1 MKVSPDITP
10 TDPAATGSVQ
20 TLRLPEGLVGF
31 PDHKSFELLY
41 EPDELPFIWLRLHGP
56 DPLHFVVIEPAG
68 IIPDYDLELFD
79 EDAAVIGITDPA
91 DAMVLN
97 IVTVKPGAQATAT
110 VNLAGPIVVNRRT
123 GIAKQCVL
131 ANYSRY
137 SAHHPLVDQ
146 NANAGPT
153 K

>member
-1 MKVSPDITP
+1 MKVSPDTTP
-10 TDPAATGSVQ
+10 TEPVPAGNGQ

-31 PDHKSFELLY
+31 PEHKSFELLY
-41 EPDELPFIWLRLHGP
+41 VPDQLPFIWLRLHGP
-56 DPLHFVVIEPAG
+56 DVLHFVVIEPAG
-68 IIPDYDLELFD
+68 IIPDYELELFD
-79 EDAAVIGITDPA
+79 EDAAMVGITDPT

-97 IVTVKPGAQATAT
+97 IVTVKPGTQATAT
-110 VNLAGPIVVNRRT
+110 VNLAGPIIVNRRT

-146 NANAGPT
+146 NANAGQT

>member
-1 MKVSPDITP
+1 MKVSPDIIP
-10 TDPAATGSVQ
+10 TDPASSGSVQ

-31 PDHKSFELLY
+31 PEHKSFELLY
-41 EPDELPFIWLRLHGP
+41 VPDQLPFIWLRLHGP
-56 DPLHFVVIEPAG
+56 DVLHFVVIEPAG
-68 IIPDYDLELFD
+68 IIPDYELELFD
-79 EDAAVIGITDPA
+79 EDAALVGITDQA

-110 VNLAGPIVVNRRT
+110 VNLAGPIIVNRRT

-146 NANAGPT
+146 NANAGQT